1 MYQKSL
7 WITLAAGMLLV
18 FGCST
23 SPAGALPD
31 ADAGPMPLPS
41 TALAEPLP
49 SEEEETIEFYGVSK
63 KKSQLSEETLK
74 WLDWYYTLAEDE
86 REALS
91 FIPSEFF
98 AYGSGYT
105 METGPHGDS
114 PAYADSLTEQE
125 LAATEELARYYFTNG
140 FGGVEEIQL
149 ASDSFSLYQNL
160 GIEAEYAPGN
170 IIIYMVLTKK
180 DKDAGNP
187 MRSISIARKSKSD
200 SWKVINSGY

>member
-1 MYQKSL
+1 
-7 WITLAAGMLLV
+7 
-18 FGCST
+18 
-23 SPAGALPD
+23 
-31 ADAGPMPLPS
+31 
-41 TALAEPLP
+41 
-49 SEEEETIEFYGVSK
+49 
-63 KKSQLSEETLK
+63 
-74 WLDWYYTLAEDE
+74 
-86 REALS
+86 
-91 FIPSEFF
+91 
-98 AYGSGYT
+98 

-149 ASDSFSLYQNL
+149 ASDSFPLYQNL

-170 IIIYMVLTKK
+170 IIIYMVLTGK
-180 DKDAGNP
+180 DKTEGSP

>member
-31 ADAGPMPLPS
+31 ADAGPMPRPS

-125 LAATEELARYYFTNG
+125 LAATEELARYYFTVG
-140 FGGVEEIQL
+140 QRQL
-149 ASDSFSLYQNL
+149 LPL
-160 GIEAEYAPGN
+160 PKPG
-170 IIIYMVLTKK
+170 Y
-180 DKDAGNP
+180 
-187 MRSISIARKSKSD
+187 
-200 SWKVINSGY
+200 